1 MGGRM
6 TEHIPEVW
14 KAAVLGILAQGLC
27 SDRLRVTAR
36 ARRDFED
43 MFTDQMAYEMVD
55 LFADILRDPT
65 LHGRRVVGMEPPGET
80 YEFIFEHRG
89 KQVYGKIGL
98 HDNGEL
104 VILFSAHRPLKGDAL

>member
-1 MGGRM
+1 M

-43 MFTDQMAYEMVD
+43 MFTDQMVYEMVD
-55 LFADILRDPT
+55 LFADYFAT
-65 LHGRRVVGMEPPGET
+65 LLCMDVVLSVWNPQGRPMNSFLNTVASRSMERLACMIMG
-80 YEFIFEHRG
+80 
-89 KQVYGKIGL
+89 
-98 HDNGEL
+98 
-104 VILFSAHRPLKGDAL
+104 SW